1 MARSNRKP
9 KVGDLVTVHD
19 ETLDE
24 EFVGTVVDL
33 LDTQFTYSIEMDPW
47 NSYVRYA
54 FYSDTW
60 SDYDPT
66 PD

>member
-1 MARSNRKP
+1 MAGNTRKP
-9 KVGDLVTVHD
+9 KIGDLITVHC

-24 EFVGTVVDL
+24 EFVGTVCDL
-33 LDTQFTYSIEMDPW
+33 LNTQFIYSVEISPW
-47 NSYVRYA
+47 DSYKRFA
-54 FYSDTW
+54 FYSDNW